1 MNRVNSERSQ
11 WKYWN
16 AVVNIKQDFAFV
28 EIVILWLA
36 IAVTIYLF
44 WPVNAIASML
54 LLPYILWYVH
64 FCPSA
69 WNKKNHV
76 FELCT

>member
-1 MNRVNSERSQ
+1 
-11 WKYWN
+11 
-16 AVVNIKQDFAFV
+16 VNIKQDFAFV

-69 WNKKNHV
+69 
-76 FELCT
+76 